1 MFRELSTLV
10 AVARHGTF
18 AAAGEQIGLTQSAV
32 SAQMQRLET
41 SLGYALFDR
50 TGRSATLNDAGRE
63 TLALAEEILALLA
76 RLGDRGA
83 ALKAAGEVSIGAI
96 ASVQTSFLA
105 DALAAFRREWT
116 GWKVRVVPGV
126 SLGLLG
132 QVDAG
137 ELDFAVLIKPPFA
150 LPAELESQTLAREPF
165 VLLAPA
171 ACARR
176 TWRDALASLPFIRYD
191 RRSFGGGQ
199 VDRFLRRRRID
210 VDDAIELDELPGIVR
225 LVARGLGVALLP
237 LTPGLG
243 KLPGSVAPLPLGDD
257 TFYREIVLVERRR
270 REVPAAVRHLAHCVV
285 GAASEAARDAGAR

>member
-1 MFRELSTLV
+1 MIRELTTLV

-32 SAQMQRLET
+32 SAQMQRLEA
-41 SLGYALFDR
+41 SLGHPLFDR

-63 TLALAEEILALLA
+63 ALALAEEILVLLA
-76 RLGDRGA
+76 RLQDRHA
-83 ALKAAGEVSIGAI
+83 VSPQAAGSVSVGAI

-105 DALAAFRREWT
+105 DALAAFRGARS

-126 SLGLLG
+126 SLSLLG

-137 ELDFAVLIKPPFA
+137 ELDYAVIIRPPFA
-150 LPAELESQTLAREPF
+150 LPAELDSHTLAKEPF
-165 VLLAPA
+165 VLLAPRA
-171 ACARR
+171 FARH
-176 TWRDALASLPFIRYD
+176 TWRDALVGLPFIRYD

-199 VDRFLRRRRID
+199 VDRFLRRMRIE
-210 VDDAIELDELPGIVR
+210 VDDAIELDELQGIVQ
-225 LVARGLGVALLP
+225 LVARGLGAALLP

-243 KLPGSVAPLPLGDD
+243 KLPRAVVALALGDD

-270 REVPAAVRHLAHCVV
+270 REMPAALAQLAQCLRQ
-285 GAASEAARDAGAR
+285 AAQSGDEQV